1 MGIWENEYF
10 MFAVFKRFFAD
21 ERGAVTVDW
30 TVLSAAAVSMAIASA
45 GVIDDGVDALVGQ
58 VDAQLR
64 TQQMSDSFVIHLSG
78 HFEDAIEESLMSAD
92 DGEYFFEYANT
103 LMNHEVID
111 GLQVG
116 LEMMENGQ
124 LSEDD
129 LPLLIA
135 LGSVAAQ
142 RNIVDDATLDY
153 YFGFYGADPAYLTY
167 F

>member
-1 MGIWENEYF
+1 MSAAF
-10 MFAVFKRFFAD
+10 LRFLAD

-45 GVIDDGVDALVGQ
+45 GVIDDGIDALVGE

-64 TQQMSDSFVIHLSG
+64 SQQMSDNFVIHLSG
-78 HFEDAIEESLMSAD
+78 HYEDAIEEQLMTTE
-92 DGEYFFEYANT
+92 DGVYFFEYANT
-103 LMNHEVID
+103 LMNHEIID
-111 GLQVG
+111 GLRWG
-116 LEMMENGQ
+116 SSFWKAAS
-124 LSEDD
+124 LSEED

-135 LGSVAAQ
+135 LGSVASQ

-153 YFGFYGADPAYLTY
+153 YFGFDGSDPAYLAY